1 MELVPETTL
10 DERVI
15 VLDHEPWYD
24 APEDYQVLAGQALQ
38 PFTPH
43 VIGPGELTRLTQ
55 ELAADILAPGDIVVA
70 PLMRGAL
77 LMPGLAECCAQ
88 LDLPVLPLPLSRIPF
103 VTLSADDPADLMAYC
118 EGYAPSSDALIVL
131 PDLLRQLVREGRRRV
146 VLMDT
151 DSATG
156 REAAL
161 FRALCRRWTAGALG
175 FRFAVLINEIG
186 DDEHS
191 PSSRRSGAHAIRPDA
206 WILRLRRSSTRYLS
220 HLRFQSQA
228 RETQM
233 GIARTVR
240 AAFPTL
246 TRYWDTTPE
255 LTHVHGYPASTRST
269 HSERLHLRIG
279 SQEDGAARRALSAA
293 VRDLDRRAPL
303 RLTWSAGERRERS
316 LWWWLESATATAAG
330 EQPVAYGQGCG

>member
-1 MELVPETTL
+1 VPETTL
-10 DERVI
+10 DEGLL

-38 PFTPH
+38 PFARH
-43 VIGPGELTRLTQ
+43 VIGPADLARLAQ
-55 ELAADILAPGDIVVA
+55 ELAAGILAPGDIVVA

-77 LMPGLAECCAQ
+77 LMPGLAERCAQ
-88 LDLPVLPLPLSRIPF
+88 LNIPVLPLPLSRIPF
-103 VTLSADDPADLMAYC
+103 ATLSADDPADLLAYC
-118 EGYAPSSDALIVL
+118 EGYAHSSEALIVL

-156 REAAL
+156 REAAV
-161 FRALCRRWTAGALG
+161 FRALCRKWTAGALG

-186 DDEHS
+186 DEE
-191 PSSRRSGAHAIRPDA
+191 PNRSSRRSGADAIPPDA
-206 WILRLRRSSTRYLS
+206 WALRLRRSSTRYLS

-228 RETQM
+228 RETQAS
-233 GIARTVR
+233 IARTVR

-246 TRYWDTTPE
+246 TTYWDTTPE
-255 LTHVHGYPASTRST
+255 LAHT
-269 HSERLHLRIG
+269 HSHHAPTRPTRAERVHLRVG
-279 SQEDGAARRALSAA
+279 SEEHGEVGRSVSAA

-303 RLTWSAGERRERS
+303 LLTWSAGERRERS
-316 LWWWLESATATAAG
+316 LWWWIKSATSTPAS
-330 EQPVAYGQGCG
+330 EQPVAGNRSCG